1 MSLNT
6 SLHQERAA
14 AVRRLVDET
23 RAIEKT
29 GVTRASLDKIG
40 GLLAALAARAE
51 LFPQAEFPMGA
62 DGGIYRLAE
71 DPDHRFALYASA
83 GAAGKKV
90 PPHNHTT
97 WAIIAGVHGA
107 ERNVVYDRLD
117 NGAREDFVQ
126 LREDAAREKIL
137 RRGDVIGYLPEDF
150 HHIET
155 PAGSGDALHL
165 HFYGLSLEHLPD
177 RVSVDM
183 ATGKA
188 KRFMAKVRVLTP
200 LLDVAQVKATLK
212 SGEVFAFFDVRE
224 EGEFS
229 IQGHPL
235 FATPLPL
242 SRLEPRALALLP
254 DPHTRIVLMDSGE
267 TEADPPWLGRAN
279 RAAARLSQLGYT
291 NVAVMKGGLKAW
303 REAGHEVFTG
313 VNVPSKAFGEVVEH
327 ENDTPRIDAADLQK
341 LVDAKTDLVILDS
354 RPMPEF
360 NNMSIP
366 GGIDCPGAELVYRV
380 KDFAPNPE
388 TLVVVNCAGRTRS
401 IIGAQSLINAGLPN
415 KVIALKN
422 GTMGWHLAGLTVA
435 RGETRSFGP
444 QGPEAA
450 KFAQAAAA
458 NIAKK
463 MNVKKI
469 DKAGLDRLVTK
480 GGPLYRLDVRDPAE
494 YAKGHLKGF
503 RPAAGG
509 QLVQA
514 TDQYAGARNATIV
527 LHDND
532 GVRATMTAHW
542 LLQMGWNDVHVLDYT
557 PPAGGLTTADEP
569 RFPAGF
575 ALPKPATVAP
585 ADLQKSLDQA
595 LVVDLDTSLR
605 YRDGHVPGAWFA
617 VRANLAR
624 ALPKALAEQK
634 GSTRIVLVSP
644 DGEIAALAAAEAA
657 EAAGGLPVVVLAG
670 GMQAW
675 RDAKLP
681 VETGHTRMADPPTDV
696 WYRPYDFKDNV
707 EAAMRQYLDW
717 EVDLVPQ
724 VVRDGDATFTVL
736 KTGAGSGAGPGSG
749 HSH

>member
-1 MSLNT
+1 MNQ
-6 SLHQERAA
+6 HQERTAA
-14 AVRRLVDET
+14 IRHLVDEA
-23 RAIEKT
+23 RRIEQN
-29 GVTRASLDKIG
+29 GVNHATLEKIG
-40 GLLAALAARAE
+40 GLLAALASRAE
-51 LFPQAEFPMGA
+51 LFPQDEFPLGA
-62 DGGIYRLAE
+62 DGGIYRLSE

-83 GAAGKKV
+83 GGAGKKV

-107 ERNVVYDRLD
+107 ERNVVYERLD
-117 NGAREDFVQ
+117 NGAQAGVVK
-126 LREDAAREKIL
+126 LREAPAKEKTL
-137 RRGDVIGYLPEDF
+137 RRGDVICYLPDDF

-177 RVSVDM
+177 RLSVDM
-183 ATGKA
+183 ATAAA
-188 KRFMAKVRVLTP
+188 KRFMAKAKILTP
-200 LLDVAQVKATLK
+200 LLSVEQVKVLLK
-212 SGEVFAFFDVRE
+212 SDEVFAFFDVRE

-229 IQGHPL
+229 TQGHPL

-254 DPHTRIVLMDSGE
+254 DPQTRIVLMDSGE
-267 TEADPPWLGRAN
+267 EGHDPQWGGRAN
-279 RAAARLSQLGYT
+279 RAAAKLSQLGYT
-291 NVAVMKGGLKAW
+291 DLAVMKGGLKAW
-303 REAGHEVFTG
+303 REAGCEVFTG

-354 RPMPEF
+354 RPLPEF

-380 KDFAPNPE
+380 KDLVPNPE

-422 GTMGWHLAGLTVA
+422 GTMGWHLAGLKVA

-458 NIAKK
+458 NIAARMK
-463 MNVKKI
+463 VKKI
-469 DKAGLDRLVTK
+469 DKAGLAKLEAK

-494 YAKGHLKGF
+494 YAQGHLKGF
-503 RPAAGG
+503 RHAAGG

-514 TDQYAGARNATIV
+514 TDQYVGARHATIV

-542 LLQMGWNDVHVLDYT
+542 LMQMDWNDVHVLDHK
-557 PPAGGLTTADEP
+557 PVSSELTTEAEP
-569 RFPAGF
+569 RFPRGF
-575 ALPKPATVAP
+575 ALPTPATVAP
-585 ADLQKSLDQA
+585 AELSKSLEHA
-595 LVVDLDTSLR
+595 LVIDLDTSLR

-617 VRANLAR
+617 VRAGLTKTIREMLAQ
-624 ALPKALAEQK
+624 QK
-634 GSTRIVLVSP
+634 GVTRIVLVSP
-644 DGEIAALAAAEAA
+644 DGEIAALAAAEA
-657 EAAGGLPVVVLAG
+657 EAAGGGLPVAILAG
-670 GMQAW
+670 GMKGW
-675 RDAKLP
+675 RDAKLAI
-681 VETGHTRMADPPTDV
+681 ETGHTRMADPPTDV
-696 WYRPYDFKDNV
+696 WYRPYDFKENI

-724 VVRDGDATFTVL
+724 VARDGDARFSVL
-736 KTGAGSGAGPGSG
+736 KSGTG
-749 HSH
+749 H

>member
-1 MSLNT
+1 MNQ
-6 SLHQERAA
+6 HQERTA
-14 AVRRLVDET
+14 AVRHLVDEAK
-23 RAIEKT
+23 RIEQN
-29 GVTRASLDKIG
+29 GVNYATLEKIG
-40 GLLAALAARAE
+40 GLLSSLANRAD
-51 LFPQAEFPMGA
+51 LFSQDEFPLGA
-62 DGGIYRLAE
+62 DGGIYRLSE

-83 GAAGKKV
+83 GGAGKKV

-107 ERNVVYDRLD
+107 ERNVVYERLD
-117 NGAREDFVQ
+117 NGAREDVVQ
-126 LREDAAREKIL
+126 LREAPAKEKTL
-137 RRGDVIGYLPEDF
+137 RRGDFICYLPDDF

-155 PAGSGDALHL
+155 PPGEGDALHL
-165 HFYGLSLEHLPD
+165 HFYGLSLEHLPN

-183 ATGKA
+183 ATEAA
-188 KRFMAKVRVLTP
+188 KRFMAKAKILTP
-200 LLDVAQVKATLK
+200 LLSVQQVKAMLK

-229 IQGHPL
+229 TQGHPL

-242 SRLEPRALALLP
+242 SRLEPRAFALLP
-254 DPHTRIVLMDSGE
+254 DPNTRIVLMDDGE
-267 TEADPPWLGRAN
+267 AGQMGHAN
-279 RAAARLSQLGYT
+279 RAAAKLSALGYT
-291 NVAVMKGGLKAW
+291 DLAVMKGGLKAW
-303 REAGHEVFTG
+303 REAGCEVFTG

-380 KDFAPNPE
+380 KDLVPNPE

-401 IIGAQSLINAGLPN
+401 IIGAQSLINAGLTN

-422 GTMGWHLAGLTVA
+422 GTMGWHLAGLKVA

-450 KFAQAAAA
+450 KFAQTAAA
-458 NIAKK
+458 NIAAK
-463 MNVKKI
+463 MKVKKI
-469 DKAGLDRLVTK
+469 DKVGLAKLEAR

-494 YAKGHLKGF
+494 YAQGHLKGF
-503 RPAAGG
+503 RHAAGG

-514 TDQYAGARNATIV
+514 TDQYVGARNATVV

-532 GVRATMTAHW
+532 GVRAVMTAHW
-542 LLQMGWNDVHVLDYT
+542 LMQMDWNEVYVLDYK
-557 PPAGGLTTADEP
+557 PVSSDLTTEAEP
-569 RFPAGF
+569 RFPKGF
-575 ALPKPATVAP
+575 VLPHAATVA
-585 ADLQKSLDQA
+585 AAELSKSLEHA
-595 LVVDLDTSLR
+595 LVIDLDTSLR

-617 VRANLAR
+617 VRANLGKTI
-624 ALPKALAEQK
+624 PTMLAKQT
-634 GSTRIVLVSP
+634 GVTRVVLVSP
-644 DGEIAALAAAEAA
+644 DGEIAALAAAEAEA
-657 EAAGGLPVVVLAG
+657 AAGGLPVAILEG
-670 GMQAW
+670 GMKAW
-675 RDAKLP
+675 RDAKLAI
-681 VETGHTRMADPPTDV
+681 ESGHTRMADPPTDV
-696 WYRPYDFKDNV
+696 WYRPYDFKENI

-724 VVRDGDATFTVL
+724 VARDGDARFSVF
-736 KTGAGSGAGPGSG
+736 KR
-749 HSH
+749 

>member
-1 MSLNT
+1 M

-14 AVRRLVDET
+14 AVRQLVDQT
-23 RAIEKT
+23 REIEKA
-29 GVTRASLDKIG
+29 GVTHATLEKIG
-40 GLLAALAARAE
+40 GLLSSLAGRAD
-51 LFPQAEFPMGA
+51 LFPQDEFPLGP

-83 GAAGKKV
+83 GGPGKKV

-117 NGAREDFVQ
+117 NGARADIVQ
-126 LREDAAREKIL
+126 LREASAKEKTL
-137 RRGDVIGYLPEDF
+137 RRGDVICYLPEDF

-155 PAGSGDALHL
+155 PAGSGNALHL

-183 ATGKA
+183 ATGTA
-188 KRFMAKVRVLTP
+188 KRFMARAKILTP
-200 LLDVAQVKATLK
+200 LLDVKQVKAMLK

-229 IQGHPL
+229 TQGHPL

-254 DPHTRIVLMDSGE
+254 DPHTRIVLMDSGD
-267 TEADPPWLGRAN
+267 AAQDPQWAGRAN

-291 NVAVMKGGLKAW
+291 NIAVMKGGLKAW
-303 REAGHEVFTG
+303 RDAGYEVFTG

-422 GTMGWHLAGLTVA
+422 GTMGWHLAGLKVA

-458 NIAKK
+458 NIARK
-463 MNVKKI
+463 MNIKTI
-469 DKAGLDRLVTK
+469 DKAGLAKLEAK
-480 GGPLYRLDVRDPAE
+480 GGALHRLDVRDPAE
-494 YAKGHLKGF
+494 YAQGHLKGF
-503 RPAAGG
+503 RHAAGG

-514 TDQYAGARNATIV
+514 TDQYVGARNATIV

-542 LLQMGWNDVHVLDYT
+542 LMQMGWNDVHVLRHE
-557 PPAGGLTTADEP
+557 PAASELTTEAEP

-575 ALPKPATVAP
+575 VLPSPPTVTA
-585 ADLQKSLDQA
+585 ADLHKSLQQA
-595 LVVDLDTSLR
+595 LVIDLDTSLR

-624 ALPKALAEQK
+624 TIPEMLAKQKA
-634 GSTRIVLVSP
+634 TRIVLVSP
-644 DGEIAALAAAEAA
+644 DGEVAALAAAEAE
-657 EAAGGLPVVVLAG
+657 EAAGGLPVAIPVAILAG
-670 GMQAW
+670 GMKAW

-681 VETGHTRMADPPTDV
+681 VESGHVRMADPPTDV

-724 VVRDGDATFTVL
+724 VARDGDAAFKVL
-736 KTGAGSGAGPGSG
+736 KT
-749 HSH
+749 

>member
-1 MSLNT
+1 M
-6 SLHQERAA
+6 
-14 AVRRLVDET
+14 
-23 RAIEKT
+23 
-29 GVTRASLDKIG
+29 
-40 GLLAALAARAE
+40 
-51 LFPQAEFPMGA
+51 
-62 DGGIYRLAE
+62 
-71 DPDHRFALYASA
+71 
-83 GAAGKKV
+83 

-107 ERNVVYDRLD
+107 ERNVVYERLD
-117 NGAREDFVQ
+117 NGAQDGVVK
-126 LREDAAREKIL
+126 LREAPAKEKTL
-137 RRGDVIGYLPEDF
+137 RRGDFICYLPDDF

-155 PAGSGDALHL
+155 PAGEGDALHL

-183 ATGKA
+183 ATAAAKRYMAKA
-188 KRFMAKVRVLTP
+188 KILTP
-200 LLDVAQVKATLK
+200 LLSVQQVKAMLK

-229 IQGHPL
+229 TQGHPL

-254 DPHTRIVLMDSGE
+254 DPHTRIVLMDGGE
-267 TEADPPWLGRAN
+267 EGHDPQWSGRAN
-279 RAAARLSQLGYT
+279 RAAARLSALGYT
-291 NVAVMKGGLKAW
+291 DLAVMKGGLKAW
-303 REAGHEVFTG
+303 REAGCEVFTG

-380 KDFAPNPE
+380 KDLVPNPE

-422 GTMGWHLAGLTVA
+422 GTMGWHLAGLKVA
-435 RGETRSFGP
+435 RGETKSFGP

-458 NIAKK
+458 DIAARMK
-463 MNVKKI
+463 VKKI
-469 DKAGLDRLVTK
+469 DKAGLARLEAK

-494 YAKGHLKGF
+494 YAQGHLKGF
-503 RPAAGG
+503 RHAAGG

-514 TDQYAGARNATIV
+514 TDQYVGARHATIV

-542 LLQMGWNDVHVLDYT
+542 LMQMDWNDVYVLDHK
-557 PPAGGLTTADEP
+557 PVSSELTTEAEP
-569 RFPAGF
+569 RFPKGF
-575 ALPKPATVAP
+575 ALPTPATVAP
-585 ADLQKSLDQA
+585 AELSKSLEHA
-595 LVVDLDTSLR
+595 LVIDLDTSLR

-617 VRANLAR
+617 VRANLGEDHPRDAGQAEGRDAHRAGLAR
-624 ALPKALAEQK
+624 RRDRGAGRSGGRGGRRRP
-634 GSTRIVLVSP
+634 
-644 DGEIAALAAAEAA
+644 
-657 EAAGGLPVVVLAG
+657 AGGDPGRRHEGLARRQACRRGRPHADGRSADRRVVPAL
-670 GMQAW
+670 
-675 RDAKLP
+675 
-681 VETGHTRMADPPTDV
+681 
-696 WYRPYDFKDNV
+696 
-707 EAAMRQYLDW
+707 
-717 EVDLVPQ
+717 
-724 VVRDGDATFTVL
+724 
-736 KTGAGSGAGPGSG
+736 
-749 HSH
+749 

>member
-1 MSLNT
+1 MT
-6 SLHQERAA
+6 LHQERAA
-14 AVRRLVDET
+14 AVRRLIDEA
-23 RAIEKT
+23 RQIEKG
-29 GVTRASLDKIG
+29 GVTYANLDKIG
-40 GLLAALAARAE
+40 GLLASLASRAD
-51 LFPQAEFPMGA
+51 LFPQEEFPLGA
-62 DGGIYRLAE
+62 DGSIYRLSE

-83 GAAGKKV
+83 GGAGKKV

-107 ERNVVYDRLD
+107 ERNVVYERLD
-117 NGAREDFVQ
+117 NGAREGFVQ
-126 LREDAAREKIL
+126 LREAPAKEKTL
-137 RRGDVIGYLPEDF
+137 RGGDVIAYLPDDF

-155 PAGSGDALHL
+155 PVGSGDALHL
-165 HFYGLSLEHLPD
+165 HFYGLSLEQLPD
-177 RVSVDM
+177 RVTVDL
-183 ATGKA
+183 AASTS
-188 KRFMAKVRVLTP
+188 KRFMAKAKILTPVLT
-200 LLDVAQVKATLK
+200 VQQVKAMLQ

-229 IQGHPL
+229 TQGHPL

-254 DPHTRIVLMDSGE
+254 DPGTRIVLMDSGDD
-267 TEADPPWLGRAN
+267 AQDPQWAGRAN
-279 RAAARLSQLGYT
+279 RAAAKLSQLGYT
-291 NVAVMKGGLKAW
+291 NLSVVKGGLKAW
-303 REAGHEVFTG
+303 RDAGYEVFTG

-366 GGIDCPGAELVYRV
+366 GGVDCPGAELVYRV
-380 KDFAPNPE
+380 KDFAPSPE

-422 GTMGWHLAGLTVA
+422 GTMGWHLAGLKVA
-435 RGETRSFGP
+435 RGETKSFGP

-458 NIAKK
+458 NIAKR
-463 MNVKKI
+463 MGVKKI
-469 DKAGLDRLVTK
+469 DKAGLDKLAAK
-480 GGPLYRLDVRDPAE
+480 GAPLYRLDVRDPAE
-494 YAKGHLKGF
+494 YTQGHLKGF
-503 RPAAGG
+503 RHAAGG
-509 QLVQA
+509 QVVQA
-514 TDQYAGARNATIV
+514 TDQYVGARNATIV

-542 LLQMGWNDVHVLDYT
+542 LMQMGWAETYVLDHK
-557 PPAGGLTTADEP
+557 PAASELTTEAEP

-575 ALPKPATVAP
+575 ALPKAETVAA
-585 ADLQKSLDQA
+585 ADLHKQLAST
-595 LVVDLDTSLR
+595 LVIDLDTSLK

-617 VRANLAR
+617 VRAGLGRSIPEMLKKQA
-624 ALPKALAEQK
+624 
-634 GSTRIVLVSP
+634 GVTRIVLVSS
-644 DGEIAALAAAEAA
+644 DAEIATLAAPEAA
-657 EAAGGLPVVVLAG
+657 EAAGGLPVAILAG
-670 GMQAW
+670 GFRAW
-675 RDAKLP
+675 RDAKLA
-681 VETGHTRMADPPTDV
+681 VETGHVRMADPPTDV
-696 WYRPYDFKDNV
+696 WYRPYDFKEDV

-724 VVRDGDATFTVL
+724 VVRDGDARFSVL
-736 KTGAGSGAGPGSG
+736 KR
-749 HSH
+749 

>member
-1 MSLNT
+1 MN
-6 SLHQERAA
+6 LHQERAA
-14 AVRRLVDET
+14 TVRHLVDEA
-23 RAIEKT
+23 RRIEKA
-29 GVTRASLDKIG
+29 GVTRAGLEKIG
-40 GLLAALAARAE
+40 GLLSALAARAD
-51 LFPQAEFPMGA
+51 LFPQEEFPLGP
-62 DGGIYRLAE
+62 DGGIYRLSE
-71 DPDHRFALYASA
+71 DSDHRFALYASA
-83 GAAGKKV
+83 GGPGKKV

-117 NGAREDFVQ
+117 NGARDGFVQ
-126 LREDAAREKIL
+126 LREAPAKEKTL
-137 RRGDVIGYLPEDF
+137 RRGDVIAYMPEDF

-155 PAGSGDALHL
+155 PAGSGNALHL

-183 ATGKA
+183 ASGAA
-188 KRFMAKVRVLTP
+188 KRFMATAKILTP
-200 LLDVAQVKATLK
+200 LLSVQQVKAMLK

-229 IQGHPL
+229 TQGHPL

-254 DPHTRIVLMDSGE
+254 DPGTRIVLMDSGE
-267 TEADPPWLGRAN
+267 ESVDPQWSGRAN
-279 RAAARLSQLGYT
+279 RAAARLSTLGYN
-291 NVAVMKGGLKAW
+291 NVAVMTGGLKAW
-303 REAGHEVFTG
+303 RDAGYEVFTG

-327 ENDTPRIDAADLQK
+327 GNDTPRIDAADVQK
-341 LVDAKTDLVILDS
+341 LIDSKADMVILDS
-354 RPMPEF
+354 RPLPEF
-360 NNMSIP
+360 TNMSIP
-366 GGIDCPGAELVYRV
+366 GGVDCPGAELVYRV
-380 KDFAPNPE
+380 KDFVTRPE

-415 KVIALKN
+415 KVMALKN
-422 GTMGWHLAGLTVA
+422 GTMGWHLAGLKVA
-435 RGETRSFGP
+435 RGETKSFGP

-463 MNVKKI
+463 MQIRKI
-469 DKAGLDRLVTK
+469 DRAGLAKLEAR

-494 YAKGHLKGF
+494 YARGHLKGF
-503 RPAAGG
+503 RHAAGG

-514 TDQYAGARNATIV
+514 TDQYVGARGATIV

-542 LLQMGWNDVHVLDYT
+542 LLQMGWAETYVLDHK
-557 PPAGGLTTADEP
+557 PAAGDLTTEAEP

-575 ALPKPATVAP
+575 AVPKAATVSP
-585 ADLQKSLDQA
+585 SDLDA
-595 LVVDLDTSLR
+595 TRATTLVIDLDTSLR

-624 ALPKALAEQK
+624 TLPEMLAQQKAA
-634 GSTRIVLVSP
+634 TRIVLVSP
-644 DGEIAALAAAEAA
+644 DGEIAALAAPEAQA
-657 EAAGGLPVVVLAG
+657 AAGDLPVAILAG
-670 GMQAW
+670 GMKAW
-675 RDAKLP
+675 RDAGLAL
-681 VETGHTRMADPPTDV
+681 ETGHVRMADPPTDV
-696 WYRPYDFKDNV
+696 WYRPYDFKEDV

-724 VVRDGDATFTVL
+724 VVRDGDAKFSVL
-736 KTGAGSGAGPGSG
+736 GASGG
-749 HSH
+749 H

>member
-1 MSLNT
+1 MN
-6 SLHQERAA
+6 LHQERAA
-14 AVRRLVDET
+14 TVRHLVDEA
-23 RAIEKT
+23 RRIEKA
-29 GVTRASLDKIG
+29 GVTRAGLEKIG
-40 GLLAALAARAE
+40 GLLSALAARAD
-51 LFPQAEFPMGA
+51 LFPQEEFPLGP
-62 DGGIYRLAE
+62 DGGIYRLSE
-71 DPDHRFALYASA
+71 DSDHRFALYASA
-83 GAAGKKV
+83 GGPGKKV

-117 NGAREDFVQ
+117 NGARDGFVQ
-126 LREDAAREKIL
+126 LREAPAKEKTL
-137 RRGDVIGYLPEDF
+137 RRGDVIAYMPEDF

-155 PAGSGDALHL
+155 PAGSGNALHL

-183 ATGKA
+183 ASGAA
-188 KRFMAKVRVLTP
+188 KRFMATAKILTP
-200 LLDVAQVKATLK
+200 LLSVQQVKAMLK

-229 IQGHPL
+229 TQGHPL

-254 DPHTRIVLMDSGE
+254 DPGTRIVLMDSGE
-267 TEADPPWLGRAN
+267 ESVDPQWSGRAN
-279 RAAARLSQLGYT
+279 RAAARLSTLGYN
-291 NVAVMKGGLKAW
+291 NVAVMTGGLKAW
-303 REAGHEVFTG
+303 RDAGYEVFTG

-327 ENDTPRIDAADLQK
+327 GNDTPRIDAADVQK
-341 LVDAKTDLVILDS
+341 LIDSKADMVILDT
-354 RPMPEF
+354 RPLPEF
-360 NNMSIP
+360 TNMSIP
-366 GGIDCPGAELVYRV
+366 GGVDCPGAELVYRV
-380 KDFAPNPE
+380 KDFVTRPE

-415 KVIALKN
+415 KVMALKN
-422 GTMGWHLAGLTVA
+422 GTMGWHLAGLKVA
-435 RGETRSFGP
+435 RGETKSFGP

-463 MNVKKI
+463 MQIRKI
-469 DKAGLDRLVTK
+469 DRAGLAKLEAR

-494 YAKGHLKGF
+494 YARGHLKGF
-503 RPAAGG
+503 RHAAGG

-514 TDQYAGARNATIV
+514 TDQYVGARGATIV

-542 LLQMGWNDVHVLDYT
+542 LLQMGWAETYVLDHK
-557 PPAGGLTTADEP
+557 PAAGDLTTEAEP

-575 ALPKPATVAP
+575 AVPKAATVSP
-585 ADLQKSLDQA
+585 SDLDA
-595 LVVDLDTSLR
+595 TRATTLVIDLDTSLR

-624 ALPKALAEQK
+624 TLPEMLAQQKAA
-634 GSTRIVLVSP
+634 TRIVLVSP
-644 DGEIAALAAAEAA
+644 DGEIAALAAPEAQA
-657 EAAGGLPVVVLAG
+657 AAGDLPVEILAG
-670 GMQAW
+670 GMKAW
-675 RDAKLP
+675 RDAGLAL
-681 VETGHTRMADPPTDV
+681 ETGHVRMADPPTDV
-696 WYRPYDFKDNV
+696 WYRPYDFKEDV

-724 VVRDGDATFTVL
+724 VVRDGDAKFSVL
-736 KTGAGSGAGPGSG
+736 GASGG
-749 HSH
+749 H

>member
-1 MSLNT
+1 MN
-6 SLHQERAA
+6 LHQERAA
-14 AVRRLVDET
+14 AVRHLVDEA
-23 RAIEKT
+23 RLIEKA
-29 GVTRASLDKIG
+29 GVTRANLDKIG
-40 GLLAALAARAE
+40 VLLSSLASRAD
-51 LFPQAEFPMGA
+51 LFPQDEFPLGP
-62 DGGIYRLAE
+62 DGGIYRLSE

-83 GAAGKKV
+83 GGPGKKV

-117 NGAREDFVQ
+117 NGAREGVVQ
-126 LREDAAREKIL
+126 LREAPSKEKTL
-137 RRGDVIGYLPEDF
+137 QRGDVIAYLPDDF

-155 PAGSGDALHL
+155 PAGSGNALHL

-183 ATGKA
+183 ATGAA
-188 KRFMAKVRVLTP
+188 KRFMAKARILTP
-200 LLDVAQVKATLK
+200 MLTVQQVKAMLK

-229 IQGHPL
+229 TQGHPL

-267 TEADPPWLGRAN
+267 EGQLGRAG
-279 RAAARLSQLGYT
+279 RAAAKLSAMGYT
-291 NVAVMKGGLKAW
+291 DVAIVKDGLKAW
-303 REAGHEVFTG
+303 AAAGYEIFTG

-327 ENDTPRIDAADLQK
+327 GNDTPRIDAADVQK
-341 LVDAKTDLVILDS
+341 LLDSKADMVILDS
-354 RPMPEF
+354 RPLPEF
-360 NNMSIP
+360 TNMSIP

-380 KDFAPNPE
+380 KDFVKRPE

-415 KVIALKN
+415 KVMALKN
-422 GTMGWHLAGLTVA
+422 GTMGWHLAGLKVA

-450 KFAQAAAA
+450 RFAQDAAA

-463 MNVKKI
+463 MNIRKI
-469 DKAGLDRLVTK
+469 DKAGLDALLAR

-494 YAKGHLKGF
+494 YAQGHLRGF
-503 RPAAGG
+503 RHAAGG

-514 TDQYAGARNATIV
+514 TDQYVGARNATIV

-542 LLQMGWNDVHVLDYT
+542 LLQMGWNDVHVLDHK
-557 PPAGGLTTADEP
+557 PASADLTTEAEP
-569 RFPAGF
+569 RYPAGF
-575 ALPKPATVAP
+575 APPEVAAVSA
-585 ADLQKSLDQA
+585 ADLQKQLGSTL
-595 LVVDLDTSLR
+595 LIDLDTSLR
-605 YRDGHVPGAWFA
+605 YRDGHIPGAWFA
-617 VRANLAR
+617 VRANLGRTIPELLKKQAGVAR
-624 ALPKALAEQK
+624 VVLA
-634 GSTRIVLVSP
+634 SP
-644 DGEIAALAAAEAA
+644 DGEIARLAAPEAA
-657 EAAGGLPVVVLAG
+657 EAAGGLPVAVLKDGTAAWKAAG
-670 GMQAW
+670 LAIE
-675 RDAKLP
+675 A
-681 VETGHTRMADPPTDV
+681 GHPRMADPPTDV
-696 WYRPYDFKDNV
+696 WYRPYDFKEDV

-724 VVRDGDATFTVL
+724 VTRDGDAMFSVL
-736 KTGAGSGAGPGSG
+736 KR
-749 HSH
+749 

>member
-1 MSLNT
+1 MNQ
-6 SLHQERAA
+6 HQERSAA
-14 AVRRLVDET
+14 IRHLVDEA
-23 RAIEKT
+23 RRIEQN
-29 GVTRASLDKIG
+29 GVNYTTLEKIG
-40 GLLAALAARAE
+40 GLLASLASRAD
-51 LFPQAEFPMGA
+51 LFPQDEFPLGA
-62 DGGIYRLAE
+62 DGGIYRLSE

-83 GAAGKKV
+83 GGSGKKV

-107 ERNVVYDRLD
+107 ERNVVYERLD
-117 NGAREDFVQ
+117 NGAQEGVVK
-126 LREDAAREKIL
+126 LREAPAKEKTL
-137 RRGDVIGYLPEDF
+137 RRGDVICYLPDDF

-183 ATGKA
+183 ATAAA
-188 KRFMAKVRVLTP
+188 KRFMAKAKILTP
-200 LLDVAQVKATLK
+200 LLSVQQVKALLK
-212 SGEVFAFFDVRE
+212 SGKVFAFFDVRE

-229 IQGHPL
+229 TQGHPL

-254 DPHTRIVLMDSGE
+254 DPHTRIVLMDGGE
-267 TEADPPWLGRAN
+267 EEHDPQWNGRAN
-279 RAAARLSQLGYT
+279 RAAAKLSELGYT
-291 NVAVMKGGLKAW
+291 DLAVMKGGLKAW
-303 REAGHEVFTG
+303 REAGCEVFTG

-380 KDFAPNPE
+380 KDLVPNPE

-401 IIGAQSLINAGLPN
+401 IIGAQSLINAGLTN

-422 GTMGWHLAGLTVA
+422 GTMGWHLAGLKVA
-435 RGETRSFGP
+435 RGETKSFGP
-444 QGPEAA
+444 QGPEAV

-458 NIAKK
+458 NIAARMK
-463 MNVKKI
+463 VKKI
-469 DKAGLDRLVTK
+469 DRTGLARLEAK

-494 YAKGHLKGF
+494 YAQGHLKGF
-503 RPAAGG
+503 RHAAGG

-514 TDQYAGARNATIV
+514 TDQYVGARHATIV

-542 LLQMGWNDVHVLDYT
+542 LMQMDWNDVHVLDHK
-557 PPAGGLTTADEP
+557 PASGELTTEAEP
-569 RFPAGF
+569 RFPKGF
-575 ALPKPATVAP
+575 APPVVASVG
-585 ADLQKSLDQA
+585 AAELHQSLEHA
-595 LVVDLDTSLR
+595 LVIDLDTSLR

-617 VRANLAR
+617 VRARLGKTIPEMLA
-624 ALPKALAEQK
+624 KQK
-634 GSTRIVLVSP
+634 GVTRIALVSP
-644 DGEIAALAAAEAA
+644 DGEIAALAAAEAEA
-657 EAAGGLPVVVLAG
+657 AAGGLPVAILAG
-670 GMQAW
+670 GMKAW
-675 RDAKLP
+675 RDAKLA
-681 VETGHTRMADPPTDV
+681 VESGHTRMADPPTDV
-696 WYRPYDFKDNV
+696 WYRPYDFKENI

-724 VVRDGDATFTVL
+724 VARDGDARFAVF
-736 KTGAGSGAGPGSG
+736 KR
-749 HSH
+749 